1 MTFTTR
7 LAPSMMLLAAT
18 LFTQHALGQAA
29 EESMSTEEAEYVARA
44 QALWESLSPQKGEIV
59 LPGGFATIDVPDRYF
74 YLNPTDTATVL
85 EDVWGNPPGGTT
97 LGMLMP
103 QQYTAFDNN
112 SWAVTIEYVEDGYV
126 SDEDAHEIDY
136 SDLLEK
142 MQKET
147 RQSSKA
153 RAEAGYGTVEL
164 VHHTG
169 AAFGPSWPF
178 DTGTGSPVL
187 GVTAARVWHPS
198 SETLYFSTRSGS
210 VFAVDQD
217 GAHAPGYPVT
227 IAAGDTINSEP
238 IVSRVSNPNLGLP
251 ELLVG
256 TTEGWLYEW
265 RGGGASVWC
274 WHGHGTG
281 VLGPPF
287 GTCRHWQS
295 TCGHLW
301 SGVCNFCANE
311 P

>member
-164 VHHTG
+164 VG
-169 AAFGPSWPF
+169 WAE
-178 DTGTGSPVL
+178 SPHYSSSDKHMYWAKELLFNEEDRVL
-187 GVTAARVWHPS
+187 NYDIRALGRKGVLSMT
-198 SETLYFSTRSGS
+198 F
-210 VFAVDQD
+210 
-217 GAHAPGYPVT
+217 
-227 IAAGDTINSEP
+227 IAATEQLGEINGARDE
-238 IVSRVSNPNLGLP
+238 ILAMATFNEGFRYEDYNPGTDKLAAYGLGALVAGAVAKKTG
-251 ELLVG
+251 LLVALLLFLKKFG
-256 TTEGWLYEW
+256 IVILVA
-265 RGGGASVWC
+265 GGAMFAKIKNRFAGNS
-274 WHGHGTG
+274 
-281 VLGPPF
+281 
-287 GTCRHWQS
+287 RKR
-295 TCGHLW
+295 
-301 SGVCNFCANE
+301 
-311 P
+311 